1 MGTNITPKVSK
12 SNVSLAIAFTAIGFA
27 EKHDLNTLFWIS
39 TIFGVVATAIQT
51 AVLVKYVINY
61 CKIKSK

>member
-27 EKHDLNTLFWIS
+27 EKHDLKTLFWVS
-39 TIFGVVATAIQT
+39 AFFGVVATVIQI

-61 CKIKSK
+61 CENKE

>member
-12 SNVSLAIAFTAIGFA
+12 SNVSLAIAFAAIGFA
-27 EKHDLNTLFWIS
+27 EKHDLKALFWVSI
-39 TIFGVVATAIQT
+39 IFGTAAAVIQI

-61 CKIKSK
+61 CKDKE

>member
-27 EKHDLNTLFWIS
+27 EKHNLKTLFWVS
-39 TIFGVVATAIQT
+39 AVFGVIATIIQIAI
-51 AVLVKYVINY
+51 LVKYVFNY
-61 CKIKSK
+61 CKNKE

>member
-27 EKHDLNTLFWIS
+27 EYYDLCTLFWIS
-39 TIFGVVATAIQT
+39 AVFGVVTTIIQIT
-51 AVLVKYVINY
+51 ILVKYVANY
-61 CKIKSK
+61 YKNKE